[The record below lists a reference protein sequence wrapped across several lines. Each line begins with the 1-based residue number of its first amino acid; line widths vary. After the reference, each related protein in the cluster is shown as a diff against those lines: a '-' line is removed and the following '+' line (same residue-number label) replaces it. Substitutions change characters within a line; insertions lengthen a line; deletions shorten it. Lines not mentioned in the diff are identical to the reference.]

1 MFGPFI
7 TASLTTLALL
17 VAVVVSPL
25 TAQEPREQLGIYDDW
40 SIHRLQDGDLRF
52 CYAETRLV
60 SPREVENGLGDVR
73 LQVTSRSLSGSSD
86 MIRVTPTSEFS
97 DNDYHVMIDS
107 KRAFSVNSLTSMPM
121 EFGHTSVVNQMTA
134 GEAAKG
140 AMVLWNDSDSTF
152 AGVFSLR
159 GFRAAYNS
167 VEQLCPKP
175 QETRETRAA
184 PQPIGVSDISVDW
197 GPPVRYSEF
206 TVTGPFFQSLK
217 TDQIKIRAVPAEYA
231 HGDDGI
237 GYYAKNEEGSPLG
250 IFTYGSQRLEFYHDG
265 ALIDVLNRGSYTNR
279 INGACL
285 DPETGLLKI
294 VMDSWDGGATTPGIT
309 SVVYFDPNKRINSE
323 YVAWYGGYVP
333 MLLCSEGE
341 SSWEWGGQFLP
352 CQCVGRAVRDA
363 YSTTLDKVVRK
374 IPRFKPDNDGV
385 QTRIKID
392 TFSSLLSQIAR
403 IEPFTQWDTTSSL
416 DVQHFESS
424 RFTVTV
430 ITYTDHADVYNCE
443 QTTYVRGR
451 SDHFW
456 VPVYT
461 APVSSKRF
469 HTLEIHG
476 FIDDENLDIFM
487 CVADCDWWGKY
498 DRVTKN
504 VEEWHQT
511 ALNSR

>member
-1 MFGPFI
+1 MFGFFT

-25 TAQEPREQLGIYDDW
+25 TAQESREQFGIYDDW
-40 SIHRLQDGDLRF
+40 SVHRLQDGDLRV
-52 CYAETRLV
+52 CYAETKLV

-73 LQVTSRSLSGSSD
+73 LQVTSRLLSGSSD

-97 DNDYHVMIDS
+97 DIGDHVMIDS
-107 KRAFSVNSLTSMPM
+107 TLAFWVNSLNSMD
-121 EFGHTSVVNQMTA
+121 FDHTSVVNQMKA

-140 AMVLWNDSDSTF
+140 EMVLWNDSDSTS

-159 GFRAAYNS
+159 GFTTAYNS

-175 QETRETRAA
+175 RETREMRETRAA

-217 TDQIKIRAVPAEYA
+217 ADRIKIRAVPSEHA
-231 HGDDGI
+231 HDDFGI
-237 GYYAKNEEGSPLG
+237 GAYNENSSPID
-250 IFTYGSQRLEFYHDG
+250 IFTDGSQRLEFYHDG
-265 ALIDVLNRGSYTNR
+265 ALIDVLYGGLLSNY

-294 VMDSWDGGATTPGIT
+294 FMHSWDGGATDPGTT
-309 SVVYFDPNKRINSE
+309 SVVYFDSNKRIVQE
-323 YVAWYGGYVP
+323 TVVWYDGNVP
-333 MLLCSEGE
+333 TFLCSEGE

-352 CQCVGRAVRDA
+352 CQCVGRVVRDA
-363 YSTTLDKVVRK
+363 YSTTMDEVVRK
-374 IPRFKPDNDGV
+374 IGRFTPDNDGV
-385 QTRIKID
+385 QTRIEIY
-392 TFSSLLSQIAR
+392 TFSSLLSRISR
-403 IEPFTQWDTTSSL
+403 IEPFTQWDATSSL

-424 RFTVTV
+424 RFMVTV
-430 ITYTDHADVYNCE
+430 ITYQDHANVYNCV

-451 SDHFW
+451 TDDFW

-461 APVSSKRF
+461 APVSSKGF

-476 FIDDENLDIFM
+476 FIDDENLDIDM
-487 CVADCDWWGKY
+487 CVADCGWWGKY
-498 DRVTKN
+498 DRVTRN
-504 VEEWHQT
+504 VVEWHQT
-511 ALNSR
+511 ALNSW

>member
-1 MFGPFI
+1 MFGFFT

-25 TAQEPREQLGIYDDW
+25 TAQESREQLGIYDDW
-40 SIHRLQDGDLRF
+40 SVHRLQDGDLRIY
-52 CYAETRLV
+52 YAETKLV

-73 LQVTSRSLSGSSD
+73 LQVTSRSLSRSSD
-86 MIRVTPTSEFS
+86 MIRVTPDFS

-107 KRAFSVNSLTSMPM
+107 TLAFWVNSLTSRPM
-121 EFGHTSVVNQMTA
+121 RFRHTSVVNQMIA

-140 AMVLWNDSDSTF
+140 EMALWNDSDSTS

-159 GFRAAYNS
+159 GFTTAYNS

-175 QETRETRAA
+175 RETRAA
-184 PQPIGVSDISVDW
+184 PQPIGVSDISVAW

-217 TDQIKIRAVPAEYA
+217 ADRIKIRAVPAEYA
-231 HGDDGI
+231 HDDFGI
-237 GYYAKNEEGSPLG
+237 GAYNENSSPLD
-250 IFTYGSQRLEFYHDG
+250 IFTDGSQRLEFYHDG
-265 ALIDVLNRGSYTNR
+265 ALIDFLYGGLLSNY

-294 VMDSWDGGATTPGIT
+294 VMHSWDGGATDPGTT
-309 SVVYFDPNKRINSE
+309 SVVYFDSNKRIIQRT
-323 YVAWYGGYVP
+323 VAWYDGSVP
-333 MLLCSEGE
+333 TFLCSEGE
-341 SSWEWGGQFLP
+341 SSWEWGGHFLP
-352 CQCVGRAVRDA
+352 CQCIGRTVRDA

-374 IPRFKPDNDGV
+374 IPHFYPDNDGV

-392 TFSSLLSQIAR
+392 TFSSLLSRISC

-416 DVQHFESS
+416 DVQRFESS
-424 RFTVTV
+424 RFMVAV
-430 ITYTDHADVYNCE
+430 ITYEDHANVYNCE

-451 SDHFW
+451 SDDFW
-456 VPVYT
+456 VPVYA
-461 APVSSKRF
+461 APVSSKGF

-487 CVADCDWWGKY
+487 CVADCGWWGKY
-498 DRVTKN
+498 DRVTMN

>member
-1 MFGPFI
+1 MFGFFT

-25 TAQEPREQLGIYDDW
+25 TAQESREQLGIYDDW
-40 SIHRLQDGDLRF
+40 SVHRLQDGDLRV
-52 CYAETRLV
+52 CYAETKLV

-107 KRAFSVNSLTSMPM
+107 KLAFWENSLTSINYD
-121 EFGHTSVVNQMTA
+121 HTRVVNQMIA

-140 AMVLWNDSDSTF
+140 EMVLWNDSDSTS

-159 GFRAAYNS
+159 GFTTAYNS
-167 VEQLCPKP
+167 VKQLCPKP
-175 QETRETRAA
+175 QETRAV
-184 PQPIGVSDISVDW
+184 PQPIGVSDISVAW

-231 HGDDGI
+231 HGDFGI
-237 GYYAKNEEGSPLG
+237 GSYANKEEGSPLG
-250 IFTYGSQRLEFYHDG
+250 IFTYGSQRLEVYHDG
-265 ALIDVLNRGSYTNR
+265 ALIGVLYGGSHSNH
-279 INGACL
+279 IEGACL

-294 VMDSWDGGATTPGIT
+294 VMHSWDGGATTPGIT
-309 SVVYFDPNKRINSE
+309 SVVYFDPNKRINRE
-323 YVAWYGGYVP
+323 HVAWYDGNVP

-341 SSWEWGGQFLP
+341 SSWQWGGHFLP
-352 CQCVGRAVRDA
+352 CQCVGRAGKDA
-363 YSTTLDKVVRK
+363 YSTTLDEVVRK
-374 IPRFKPDNDGV
+374 IGRFTPDNDGV
-385 QTRIKID
+385 QTHIEID

-451 SDHFW
+451 TDDFW

-498 DRVTKN
+498 DRVTRN
-504 VEEWHQT
+504 VVEWHQT